1 MNCSGPCLPH
11 CYKCSTT
18 TVYISKIAITYF
30 LGILLYNLLKKNYD
44 HEFMNTLNCEQK
56 NAYNKSK
63 NKNFKLFLF
72 YIILSSFI
80 TRNIKFNPI

>member
-11 CYKCSTT
+11 CYKCSTA

-30 LGILLYNLLKKNYD
+30 LGILLYNLLTKNYD
-44 HEFMNTLNCEQK
+44 YEFVDTLTCEQK
-56 NAYNKSK
+56 KFYNNSK

-72 YIILSSFI
+72 YILLSSFI
-80 TRNIKFNPI
+80 TWNIKFKPI